1 MARFCV
7 FASSSKGNSSYLS
20 CGGASILID
29 AGISCRRICSGIAAV
44 GDDYRD
50 LDAILI
56 THEHSDHINGL
67 LNLVK
72 KTGAQVFATAPV
84 LEYIISHGHL
94 PADAAVNE
102 ITDSPFEIKGVE
114 VNAFATPHDSIDSV
128 GYRFSLSNGEEVAVA
143 TDLGHITDEVRAG
156 VLGCQTVLLE
166 SNYDAQLL
174 KMGHY
179 PWFLK
184 QRINSENGH
193 LENTVSAQFAAELV
207 KTGTTRLFLGH
218 LSRENNT
225 PSLARQAAELTLC
238 QCGAV
243 SGVDFQLEVAP
254 YDELSKIA
262 RF

>member
-29 AGISCRRICSGIAAV
+29 AGISCRRIISGITAV
-44 GDDYRD
+44 GDDFRD
-50 LDAILI
+50 LDAVLI

-67 LNLVK
+67 MNLVK
-72 KTGAQVFATAPV
+72 KTGARVFATAPV
-84 LEYIISHGHL
+84 LEYIISHSHL
-94 PADAAVNE
+94 PADAAVCE
-102 ITDSPFEIKGVE
+102 VTDRPFEIKGVE

-128 GYRFSLSNGEEVAVA
+128 GYRFSLASGEEVAVA
-143 TDLGHITDEVRAG
+143 TDLGHITEAVRAG

-166 SNYDAQLL
+166 SNYDEQLL
-174 KMGHY
+174 KIGNY
-179 PWFLK
+179 PCFLK
-184 QRINSENGH
+184 QRINSDNGH
-193 LENTVSAQFAAELV
+193 LENAVSARFAAELV

-225 PSLARQAAELTLC
+225 PSLARQAAEQSLC
-238 QCGAV
+238 GCGAV

-254 YDELSKIA
+254 YDELSRIA